1 MFPPGHVTWV
11 TSASGLHPRGPVGTR
26 TLLRMPPGPT
36 RLGVLGGTFDPP
48 HIGHVLAAVEVREAL
63 SLDRVLLMVAN
74 DPWQKIGSR
83 PISPAADRLAMVK
96 AAVAGVE
103 GLEAGDLEIVRGGS
117 TYTIDT
123 LEELHAADSEA
134 EIFLIVGADTA
145 AGLATWERHA
155 ELPGLCTL
163 VIVDR
168 AGNEPVAAPE
178 DWNVVRVSMPRVD
191 VSSTGLRDLVANG
204 EPVDDFVP
212 PGVVD
217 VIHDRRLYGLA
228 AS

>member
-1 MFPPGHVTWV
+1 MP
-11 TSASGLHPRGPVGTR
+11 SA
-26 TLLRMPPGPT
+26 PT

-48 HIGHVLAAVEVREAL
+48 HIGHVIAAVEVRRAL

-83 PISPAADRLAMVK
+83 PISPAIDRLAMVA
-96 AAVAGVE
+96 AAVSGVE
-103 GLEAGDLEIVRGGS
+103 GLEAGDLEIVRGGT
-117 TYTIDT
+117 TYTVDT
-123 LEELHAADSEA
+123 LEELHAVDPDA

-145 AGLATWERHA
+145 AGLASWERHA

-168 AGNEPVAAPE
+168 DGSEPVVAPE
-178 DWNVVRVSMPRVD
+178 DWTEITVSMPRVD
-191 VSSTGLRDLVANG
+191 VSSTGLRDRLANG